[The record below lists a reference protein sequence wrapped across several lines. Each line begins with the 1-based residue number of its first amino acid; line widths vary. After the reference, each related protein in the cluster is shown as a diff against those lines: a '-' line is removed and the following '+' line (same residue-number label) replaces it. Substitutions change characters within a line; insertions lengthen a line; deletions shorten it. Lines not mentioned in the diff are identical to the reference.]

1 MAPDRQAI
9 EQVVLGR
16 MLRLNA
22 TAQGVAVG
30 LVAGLGL
37 FVATNWLILKGG
49 PVVGPNLGLLGQ
61 FLIGYRVSFAGSLVG
76 LAYGVVGGFVLGYG
90 VARIYNWL
98 VDRQERRGG

>member
-1 MAPDRQAI
+1 MTPDRQAI
-9 EQVVLGR
+9 EHVVLGR

-22 TAQGVAVG
+22 TAQGIAVG

-76 LAYGVVGGFVLGYG
+76 LGYGVVGGFVIGYG

-98 VDRQERRGG
+98 VDRRERRAG